1 MEQIKITTFLIF
13 GKNITKS
20 KSHTLWNVLIEK
32 HCDMRK
38 WNYWVWFSCIFEA
51 PKSKSIHINLL
62 TIWVEYLKGYSCLYK
77 PTKNHINWK
86 LGISTGFKTIFT
98 IFVLEQG
105 SLSKEQELRKNWESV
120 FVSVASVRWVAL
132 FSKENPAFRLKVFVL
147 LQIPLSLP
155 RSITATPHLSRSV
168 LCSFVRK
175 KSVQF

>member
-1 MEQIKITTFLIF
+1 MKCLNCKTLRQEKRKI
-13 GKNITKS
+13 
-20 KSHTLWNVLIEK
+20 LIEFGLVVFSK
-32 HCDMRK
+32 HISQKVYRYLSICLL
-38 WNYWVWFSCIFEA
+38 FESIIF
-51 PKSKSIHINLL
+51 
-62 TIWVEYLKGYSCLYK
+62 KGYSCLYK

-86 LGISTGFKTIFT
+86 LVISKGFKTIFT
-98 IFVLEQG
+98 IFVLERG
-105 SLSKEQELRKNWESV
+105 GWPKEQELRKNWESV
-120 FVSVASVRWVAL
+120 FVSVVSVRWVAL